1 MGIGIDLGG
10 TKTEAIL
17 LSPTRHEIGGG
28 LSNIELLY
36 ERVPDLWHPYIFSDQ
51 VGALLKRNHQGDL
64 DGLRGAAWLWEI
76 EKSWT

>member
-28 LSNIELLY
+28 LSKIELLY
-36 ERVPDLWHPYIFSDQ
+36 EWVLDLWHPYIFSDQ
-51 VGALLKRNHQGDL
+51 VGTVLKRNHHGDC
-64 DGLRGAAWLWEI
+64 GGVRGAAWLWESQ
-76 EKSWT
+76 KSWT